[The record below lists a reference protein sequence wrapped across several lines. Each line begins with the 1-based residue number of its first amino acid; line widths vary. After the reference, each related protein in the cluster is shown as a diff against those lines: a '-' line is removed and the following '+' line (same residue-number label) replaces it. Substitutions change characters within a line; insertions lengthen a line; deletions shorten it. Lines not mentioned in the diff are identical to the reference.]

1 MADDA
6 RWYAIHTY
14 SGYENKVADSIN
26 KIVENRGMSE
36 RILKVAV
43 PTETV
48 RKITPGNGSDDVIEV
63 KVTKDTDEQAGD
75 AALADE
81 VGSEG
86 AKSTRKKKNSKDE
99 YERKLFPGYVLVKIA
114 LDYDEKSEEYK
125 IDDET
130 WYVIRNTRGVTG
142 FVGPEGKPVALGDE
156 EVLKFG
162 VEKREDVEEFPEVM
176 EHIDF
181 GRRVIEVGYKVGD
194 IVNIV
199 TMPGFS
205 GTVQE
210 INLERN
216 QVKVI
221 CSVFGRDTVVEAELD
236 QVELAID

>member
-6 RWYAIHTY
+6 KWYAIHTY
-14 SGYENKVADSIN
+14 SGYENKVADSIR
-26 KIVENRGMSE
+26 KIVENRSMQDS
-36 RILKVAV
+36 ILDVCV

-48 RKITPGNGSDDVIEV
+48 K
-63 KVTKDTDEQAGD
+63 KVTADGTNTVTDTDEKVDGSATAED
-75 AALADE
+75 

-86 AKSTRKKKNSKDE
+86 AEKSTRKKKNKKDE

-114 LDYDEKSEEYK
+114 LKYDEKSEQYK
-125 IDDET
+125 IGDET

-142 FVGPEGKPVALGDE
+142 FVGPESKPVPLGE
-156 EVLKFG
+156 KEVLKFG
-162 VEKREDVEEFPEVM
+162 VEKREEFEDVTEAI

-181 GRRVIEVGYKVGD
+181 GRRVIEVDYKVGD

-205 GTVQE
+205 GVVQK
-210 INLERN
+210 INLESN
-216 QVKVI
+216 VVKVV
-221 CSVFGRDTVVEAELD
+221 CSMFGRDTVVEAELD